1 MIKSY
6 SASRTHKLLLNFKP
20 SPDCCLS
27 GIALNDLKNL
37 SKMIVFIWLRN
48 KNGYWF
54 HINSVRGGWICFD
67 PKSMDIST
75 HSNIPDLCIL
85 LIPGVK

>member
-27 GIALNDLKNL
+27 GIALNDLRNL

-54 HINSVRGGWICFD
+54 HINSVRGGFVDGYALIQSQWIHQRI
-67 PKSMDIST
+67 PISR
-75 HSNIPDLCIL
+75 IYAYY
-85 LIPGVK
+85 

>member
-54 HINSVRGGWICFD
+54 HINSVRGGFVDGYALIQSPWIYQRI
-67 PKSMDIST
+67 PISR
-75 HSNIPDLCIL
+75 IYAYY
-85 LIPGVK
+85 